1 MPKPSLNPAPIRRL
15 TARLRLPGLAGLAAL
30 LLASCAGQYQYAQQA
45 GQTRVHPRVARAQ
58 ARPIQGI
65 DVSKYQGK
73 IDWASVRS
81 AGTHFAFIKAT
92 EGGSLVDERF
102 IENWDGAKQAGV
114 ARGAYHFMFWCR
126 SADEQAA
133 WFKRTVPNDPDA
145 LPPVLDLEWNAQSRT
160 CPRRFPREE
169 ALGMIRVMLHEMEAH
184 TGKRPIIYTDITFHR
199 DVLEGELSNY
209 PHWVRSVAAEPQE
222 RYANRPWLHVAVH
235 GRGSTCLASR
245 QMWISTPSMAAV
257 RTGRSSLP
265 PPAIRAPLLR
275 ARATARRPALSHRT
289 HRRLGPNVRRHQ
301 ADRAAAAAT
310 VSVDIEPGPAA
321 TATSGSRSHLDRPRM
336 HGRVAIAHAPSPGLQ
351 AARFSHIPRVSLA
364 LERTTR
370 STLHGA
376 LHELSASPRARSRVP
391 PPPCRLREQPPNR
404 ISPQPSTYPVLDHG
418 SDELAGHVA
427 Q

>member
-30 LLASCAGQYQYAQQA
+30 LLASCAGPYQYAQQA

-102 IENWDGAKQAGV
+102 IENWHGAKQAGV

-169 ALGMIRVMLHEMEAH
+169 ALGMIRVILHEMEAH

-222 RYANRPWLHVAVH
+222 RYANRPWLMWQYTAA
-235 GRGSTCLASR
+235 GRLPGIQTDVDLNAFYGSSAD
-245 QMWISTPSMAAV
+245 WAKF
-257 RTGRSSLP
+257 LP

-289 HRRLGPNVRRHQ
+289 HRRLGPNVCRHQ